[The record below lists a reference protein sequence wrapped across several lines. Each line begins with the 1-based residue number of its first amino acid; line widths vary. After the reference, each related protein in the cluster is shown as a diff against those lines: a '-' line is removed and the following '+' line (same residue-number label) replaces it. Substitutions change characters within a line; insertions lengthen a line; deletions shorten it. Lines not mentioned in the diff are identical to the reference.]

1 MKIHLLS
8 KPALIYTTLTC
19 PSVVLE
25 PPCRGKKQISV
36 QESTI
41 INYLVGSMSASKKL
55 HTYPYPYPS
64 PNATLSLTCYQ
75 LIVVGL
81 GRGRCKI
88 VLTLTPLVLQAT
100 KPQLLLIPTACP
112 ISKLKHEPVSMSM
125 TPYWYM
131 QANTRSDKLL
141 TSGWDT
147 YMLSNFSA

>member
-1 MKIHLLS
+1 MKIHLSS

-36 QESTI
+36 QESKI
-41 INYLVGSMSASKKL
+41 INLLVGSMSASKKL
-55 HTYPYPYPS
+55 HTYPS
-64 PNATLSLTCYQ
+64 PNATLSLSCYQ

-88 VLTLTPLVLQAT
+88 VLTLTHLVLQAT
-100 KPQLLLIPTACP
+100 KPQLLLILTACP

-131 QANTRSDKLL
+131 QANTRSDKSL
-141 TSGWDT
+141 TSGWDI

>member
-36 QESTI
+36 QESMI

-55 HTYPYPYPS
+55 HTYPS
-64 PNATLSLTCYQ
+64 PNAKLSLTYYQ

-112 ISKLKHEPVSMSM
+112 MSKLKHEPVSMSM

-131 QANTRSDKLL
+131 QANTRSDKSL
-141 TSGWDT
+141 TSGWDI
-147 YMLSNFSA
+147 YVLSNFSA

>member
-55 HTYPYPYPS
+55 HTYPYPS

-131 QANTRSDKLL
+131 QANTRSDKSL

>member
-55 HTYPYPYPS
+55 LTYPYPS

-131 QANTRSDKLL
+131 QANTRSDKSL